1 MTTPVLLDIGV
12 GFGVS
17 VVTLVVLCLL
27 IGGVLLSA
35 IPGLPGTPLSLA
47 GVYLYW
53 WSSGYT
59 APSTLLLV
67 GLTLLGVLALAA
79 GLFGD
84 VVAAK
89 LGGAS
94 MLSAVGAG
102 IVGLLLLVTTGPGV
116 AILGMIVTVFLLEY
130 RRQRSFRSGASAALA
145 VVLGTFATRVF
156 KILLNATI
164 LVVMLVVIV

>member
-1 MTTPVLLDIGV
+1 MLSLFTLDLGV

-17 VVTLVVLCLL
+17 TVTLLVLALL
-27 IGGVLLSA
+27 VGGVVLSA

-53 WSSGYT
+53 WASGYT
-59 APSTLLLV
+59 TPSTLLLA

-79 GLFGD
+79 SLFGD

-94 MLSAVGAG
+94 TLSALGAG
-102 IVGLLLLVTTGPGV
+102 IVGLLLLATTGPGA
-116 AILGMIVTVFLLEY
+116 AILGMVVTVFLLEY
-130 RRQRSFRSGASAALA
+130 RRQRSLSSGAGAALA

-156 KILLNATI
+156 KILLNATM